1 MDKATELFCFLDN
14 FCQQFEPLLE
24 TSMLTHCNAEDGS
37 GKRQRNRPC
46 LMSLSEMS
54 TIVVLFHRMRAR
66 QFKAFYCDIVCRF
79 MKAEFPRRL
88 SYNRFVQLM
97 PRCGAVLAAFFQ
109 TIKGACTGLS
119 IADSTPLAVCD
130 NLRIKRHKVFQD
142 VAQRGKSSTGWFYGF
157 KLHAIINHQGEI
169 VAITLTPGNSDD
181 RKGLLPIV
189 SELFGKMYADKGYI
203 GKEFAQKMKDKG
215 VEIITRVRKNMK
227 EVEHSDFDRALLRK
241 RSLVETVFDE
251 LKNLCQIEHT
261 RHRSL
266 MNFAVN
272 LMAGIVAYCLQAV
285 KPRIK
290 VRDCRDTVSVT

>member
-1 MDKATELFCFLDN
+1 MDKATELFCLVDD

-24 TSMLTHCNAEDGS
+24 TRMLTQCSAEDS
-37 GKRQRNRPC
+37 PDKRRRNRPC

-66 QFKAFYCDIVCRF
+66 QFKAFYQGIVCRF
-79 MKAEFPRRL
+79 MKAEFPQRL
-88 SYNRFVQLM
+88 SYSRFVQLM
-97 PRCGAVLAAFFQ
+97 PRCAAVLAALFE
-109 TIKGACTGLS
+109 TLKSTCTGIS
-119 IADSTPLAVCD
+119 IADSTPLAVCE

-157 KLHAIINHQGEI
+157 KLHAIINHHGELL
-169 VAITLTPGNSDD
+169 AIKVTSGNVDD
-181 RKGLLPIV
+181 RKGLLAIASDV
-189 SELFGKMYADKGYI
+189 FGKLYADKGYI

-215 VEIITRVRKNMK
+215 IELVTRVRKNMK
-227 EVEHSDFDRALLRK
+227 AVELSDFDRALLGK

-272 LMAGIVAYCLQAV
+272 LMAGIVAYCLQDV
-285 KPRIK
+285 KPCIK
-290 VRDCRDTVSVT
+290 LHHCRDAMSVT